1 LPSGSRPNADSFR
14 WCVNCGDSQQY
25 RNAHN
30 AEFANAATEGE
41 PMLVWA
47 CIGVGIWLALNV
59 VFVVVRLW
67 NPDDGG
73 ALDSKQSRRQALN

>member
-1 LPSGSRPNADSFR
+1 
-14 WCVNCGDSQQY
+14 
-25 RNAHN
+25 
-30 AEFANAATEGE
+30 
-41 PMLVWA
+41 MLVWA
-47 CIGVGIWLALNV
+47 CIGVGICMALNV